1 MSYNAALYLFEE
13 FIENNHKNECL
24 QFFRRSPHGYL
35 LMLLIYIHQQ
45 KKIDL
50 SLSDIYKR
58 IPDKIASDL
67 TLFNLV
73 KDAEDAGYIIKNQM
87 PNDSRSVSIA
97 FKKNAFNKISNWLDS
112 LVIKKK

>member
-1 MSYNAALYLFEE
+1 
-13 FIENNHKNECL
+13 
-24 QFFRRSPHGYL
+24 
-35 LMLLIYIHQQ
+35 MLLIYTHQI
-45 KKIDL
+45 KETKL
-50 SLSDIYKR
+50 SMSDIYKN

-97 FKKNAFNKISNWLDS
+97 FEKEAFKEIADWLKG
-112 LVIKKK
+112 LNIKKK